1 MSSCVDLLFVFF
13 LFKQKTAYEMRIS
26 DWSSDVCSSDLG
38 AFEQEL
44 LPIVGVD
51 AAGRPVMHDADEGVR
66 SDVSLAA
73 MAELK
78 PLREGGMLTAATS
91 SQISDGASGVI
102 VVSEAGLKALS
113 LPPLARIHHMTVL
126 GASPVTR
133 LDAPI
138 PATARALERTGM
150 RIEEGRKSEIKEA
163 VASITGRERCGGG
176 KGGYVQ
182 VEAG

>member
-1 MSSCVDLLFVFF
+1 MLDRFGFESHRRAV
-13 LFKQKTAYEMRIS
+13 QATAS
-26 DWSSDVCSSDLG
+26 G

-78 PLREGGMLTAATS
+78 PLLEGGMLPAATS

-102 VVSEAGLKALS
+102 VEIG
-113 LPPLARIHHMTVL
+113 R
-126 GASPVTR
+126 ASC
-133 LDAPI
+133 
-138 PATARALERTGM
+138 
-150 RIEEGRKSEIKEA
+150 
-163 VASITGRERCGGG
+163 RERVCQS
-176 KGGYVQ
+176 V
-182 VEAG
+182 

>member
-1 MSSCVDLLFVFF
+1 
-13 LFKQKTAYEMRIS
+13 
-26 DWSSDVCSSDLG
+26 
-38 AFEQEL
+38 
-44 LPIVGVD
+44 
-51 AAGRPVMHDADEGVR
+51 
-66 SDVSLAA
+66 

-102 VVSEAGLKALS
+102 VVSEAGLKALC

-150 RIEEGRKSEIKEA
+150 RIEDFDLYEINEAFASRSEERRVGKEC
-163 VASITGRERCGGG
+163 VSTCRSRWSP
-176 KGGYVQ
+176 YH
-182 VEAG
+182 

>member
-1 MSSCVDLLFVFF
+1 MLECFGFESNRRAVQAKAS
-13 LFKQKTAYEMRIS
+13 
-26 DWSSDVCSSDLG
+26 G

-51 AAGRPVMHDADEGVR
+51 AAGRPVMHDAEEGVR

-91 SQISDGASGVI
+91 SQTSDGASGVI

-113 LPPLARIHHMTVL
+113 LPPLARLPHITVL
-126 GASPVTR
+126 GASQAAR
-133 LDAPI
+133 LED
-138 PATARALERTGM
+138 
-150 RIEEGRKSEIKEA
+150 RKS
-163 VASITGRERCGGG
+163 VGWGRCVSDRVESGG
-176 KGGYVQ
+176 
-182 VEAG
+182 